1 MPTPSLLDPSTKPK
15 SRRPKATKEDTQIDR
30 FELKYIVHPE
40 VVPAIREFIAPFV
53 DADRFA
59 GPGIP
64 EYTVTTLQLDSPTNV
79 LHYAKEREAI
89 SRFKLRIRTYGTEGK
104 SPYFLE
110 IKRKVQSAIL
120 KSRVILHPA
129 DYHPSI
135 LLEPNPTL
143 PVMSDAQ
150 YTNYLEFVRL
160 ARAISARP
168 KIFVRYIRESYK
180 GICET
185 YSRVTLDRAL
195 KYRPAKESWF
205 FPIRAKKWYC
215 LDTPMALCAPFSGH
229 VLELKCGS
237 EMPEWMLE
245 VIERFD
251 LVKVG
256 FSKYSAAMRMESLFT
271 GKAYSDAS
279 ENCSYEDGSDF

>member
-1 MPTPSLLDPSTKPK
+1 MPISSLPDPPRKLLGS
-15 SRRPKATKEDTQIDR
+15 RPKASKEDTQIDR
-30 FELKYIVHPE
+30 YELKYVVHPSQ
-40 VVPAIREFIAPFV
+40 VPGIREFIRPFV
-53 DADRFA
+53 DADRHG

-89 SRFKLRIRTYGTEGK
+89 SRFKLRIRTYGIEGK

-135 LLEPNPTL
+135 LLEANPAL

-150 YTNYLEFVRL
+150 YVNYLEFVRL
-160 ARAISARP
+160 ARTISARP
-168 KIFVRYIRESYK
+168 KIFIRYIRESYK

-195 KYRPAKESWF
+195 QYRPANESWF

-215 LDTPMALCAPFSGH
+215 LDTPMALCSEYSGH

-237 EMPEWMLE
+237 EMPAWMLE
-245 VIERFD
+245 LIERFD

-271 GKAYSDAS
+271 GKSYSGAS
-279 ENCSYEDGSDF
+279 ENCTYEDGSDF